1 VAATGGS
8 SRAGGVGVLI
18 ARQLGLGGRL
28 GVVIVDVTAGTCG
41 TNSAGGGTDIEA
53 VPERAR
59 SAFLVAAA
67 AGSVCGV
74 GRPRRCPRVGKGV
87 GCWPGWAAACRA
99 GRLAAPVGP
108 RRVGAGATWGRLGRG
123 RKQAGWRGKL
133 GHSQKRGVASW
144 AVACRTSRLAAPV
157 GPRRDGAGATW
168 GRLGRGR
175 KRAGWRGKL
184 GHGQKRG
191 VASWAAACW
200 AKRRRGLDWS
210 CLGQIWLFYFLFLFF
225 QINQGSYIVY
235 VCRQLVHFLVG
246 STRGQLG

>member
-1 VAATGGS
+1 M
-8 SRAGGVGVLI
+8 
-18 ARQLGLGGRL
+18 LGFGGRL
-28 GVVIVDVTAGTCG
+28 DVVAVDVTAGTRG
-41 TNSAGGGTDIEA
+41 TNRVGGGTDVEA
-53 VPERAR
+53 VPKRAR
-59 SAFLVAAA
+59 SAFLVATV

-99 GRLAAPVGP
+99 SRLAAPVGP
-108 RRVGAGATWGRLGRG
+108 RRVGAGATRGRLGRG
-123 RKQAGWRGKL
+123 RKQA
-133 GHSQKRGVASW
+133 S
-144 AVACRTSRLAAPV
+144 
-157 GPRRDGAGATW
+157 
-168 GRLGRGR
+168 
-175 KRAGWRGKL
+175 WRGKL

-191 VASWAAACW
+191 VVSWAMACW
-200 AKRRRGLDWS
+200 AKRRRGLGWS